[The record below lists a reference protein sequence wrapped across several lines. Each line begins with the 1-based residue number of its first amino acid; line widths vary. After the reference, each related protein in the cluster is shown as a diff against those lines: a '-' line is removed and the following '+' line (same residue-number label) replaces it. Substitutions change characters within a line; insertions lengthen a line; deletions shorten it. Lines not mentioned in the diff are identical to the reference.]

1 MRKVEIVSVTDEHI
15 CAILPHVRQ
24 ADHDE
29 FMAAAGMTPAEV
41 ITRAMKSAS
50 VAAAGMINGQ
60 VVTIFGISPASII
73 TGRGI
78 PWLVST
84 DHIEHQPLT
93 FLRHCRPVL
102 RDMSR
107 GYRVLENYVDARNHA
122 AKSWLHWMGF
132 TLADPEPYGLKGM
145 PFHHFTKEIDHV

>member
-1 MRKVEIVSVTDEHI
+1 
-15 CAILPHVRQ
+15 
-24 ADHDE
+24 
-29 FMAAAGMTPAEV
+29 
-41 ITRAMKSAS
+41 
-50 VAAAGMINGQ
+50 MINGQ

-84 DHIEHQPLT
+84 DLMEQQPLT

-107 GYRVLENYVDARNHA
+107 GYRSLKITSMRVTTRLNP
-122 AKSWLHWMGF
+122 GF
-132 TLADPEPYGLKGM
+132 TGWVFAWRTLSHTD
-145 PFHHFTKEIDHV
+145 

>member
-1 MRKVEIVSVTDEHI
+1 
-15 CAILPHVRQ
+15 
-24 ADHDE
+24 
-29 FMAAAGMTPAEV
+29 TPEEV

>member
-15 CAILPHVRQ
+15 SAILPHVRQ

-107 GYRVLENYVDARNHA
+107 GYRVL
-122 AKSWLHWMGF
+122 
-132 TLADPEPYGLKGM
+132 
-145 PFHHFTKEIDHV
+145 